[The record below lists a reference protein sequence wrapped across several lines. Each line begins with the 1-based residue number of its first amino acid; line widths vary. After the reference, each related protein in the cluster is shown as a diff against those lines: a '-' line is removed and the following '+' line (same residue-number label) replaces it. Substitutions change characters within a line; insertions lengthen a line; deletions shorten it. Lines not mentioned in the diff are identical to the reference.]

1 VDPVETVAQGD
12 CLSFVRNGEENERMR
27 AAYYTKLGSAKDVLQ
42 LGEIDTPSPGPGDI
56 RVRVHVSGVNPS
68 DWKARLRGRSGGLP
82 FPLIIPHSDG
92 AGIVDAVGEG
102 VEASRVGQRVWVM
115 NAQWKRPFGTAA
127 EYVVLPQKYVIPLP
141 DGVDFAEAA
150 CFGIPFLTAQRAITF
165 DGEVTAQ
172 TLLIVGGAGAVG
184 HHAIQI
190 AKAKGA
196 RVLTTVSSPEK
207 AAYVRAAGADEVIN
221 YRTEDVVKR
230 IADLTNGR
238 GADRII
244 ELNLSA
250 NAPLY
255 DRILAPGGTV
265 IIYGTDAAMASVPAQ
280 AFIARGATLRWF
292 IVYDLADADR
302 NAGIADLN
310 QMLTAGALQTTIAAR
325 FQLDDI
331 VAAHEMVEVAQ
342 HIGNVVL
349 MVT

>member
-1 VDPVETVAQGD
+1 LAIFLKKRG
-12 CLSFVRNGEENERMR
+12 GERMR
-27 AAYYTKLGSAKDVLQ
+27 AAYYTQ
-42 LGEIDTPSPGPGDI
+42 LGAARNVLHIGEVDTPSPGPGEI

-68 DWKARLRGRSGGLP
+68 DWKARLRGRGAGIP

-92 AGIVDAVGEG
+92 AGIVEAVGEG
-102 VEASRVGQRVWVM
+102 VEARRVGQRVWVM

-141 DGVDFAEAA
+141 DGIDLADGA
-150 CFGIPFLTAQRAITF
+150 CFGIPCLTAQRAITF
-165 DGEVTAQ
+165 DGAVTGQ

-184 HHAIQI
+184 HHAIQM

-207 AAYVRAAGADEVIN
+207 VAYVRAAGADEVIN
-221 YRTEDVVKR
+221 YRTEDVAKR
-230 IADLTNGR
+230 IADLTDGR

-265 IIYGTDAAMASVPAQ
+265 IIYGTEAPMASVPAQ
-280 AFIARGATLRWF
+280 AFIARGATLKGF

-302 NAGIADLN
+302 DAGIADLN
-310 QMLTAGALQTTIAAR
+310 RMLTNGTLRTTIAAR
-325 FQLDDI
+325 FSLDDI
-331 VAAHEMVEVAQ
+331 VAAHEMVEAAQ

-349 MVT
+349 DIA